1 MHPSSKLPPI
11 SGHLSAG
18 YVYTDAKTSKQVC
31 CKWNEYG
38 YTDDNGNPGCC
49 PYGECSKLLPRM
61 ALMHQNAHV
70 SALVQP

>member
-1 MHPSSKLPPI
+1 M
-11 SGHLSAG
+11 
-18 YVYTDAKTSKQVC
+18 YTDAKTSKQVC